1 MKKFQICLILYSLL
15 FIAHKTEIVNSSNLS
30 ADDLQARNGK
40 IIIER
45 VVGVVDDAETGAGHT
60 IDNGNYYICY
70 DDVEGI
76 SKGNKVCTYLVYN
89 PGTNYVDDVVARFD
103 YIIQ

>member
-1 MKKFQICLILYSLL
+1 MKKFHICLLLYSFL
-15 FIAHKTEIVNSSNLS
+15 FAANKTEIIDSSNLS
-30 ADDLQARNGK
+30 AEDLQARNGK
-40 IIIER
+40 IIVER
-45 VVGVVDDAETGAGHT
+45 VVGVVDDAESGAGHT

-76 SKGNKVCTYLVYN
+76 SKGNKICTYLVYN
-89 PGTNYVDDVVARFD
+89 PSTNAVDDVVARFD

>member
-1 MKKFQICLILYSLL
+1 MKKICILCIFLL
-15 FIAHKTEIVNSSNLS
+15 IAHQIKIINSNDLS
-30 ADDLQARNGK
+30 AEKLQTRNGK
-40 IIIER
+40 IIVER
-45 VVGVVDDAETGAGHT
+45 VVGVVDDAQTGAGHT

-76 SKGNKVCTYLVYN
+76 SKGNKICTYLVYN
-89 PGTNYVDDVVARFD
+89 PNTNCVDDIVARFD